1 MDQQPGIACQ
11 RRFCVLTALKR
22 QKGEAAVK
30 YVIVITGAS
39 SGFGALTARRLAE
52 AGHTVYATMRET
64 GGRNA
69 IQVEAVQKFAVEK
82 NVDLRTAELDVGSQE
97 SADRAVQQVLG
108 TAGCLDVIIHN
119 AGHMVFNAQQRNA
132 DHHRSIPLRLQ
143 LSSILDCLS

>member
-1 MDQQPGIACQ
+1 MDQQPGVACQ
-11 RRFCVLTALKR
+11 RRFCVLIATSLKR

-69 IQVEAVQKFAVEK
+69 EQVEAARMFA
-82 NVDLRTAELDVGSQE
+82 
-97 SADRAVQQVLG
+97 
-108 TAGCLDVIIHN
+108 AGKMLIFGEQNWASVIK
-119 AGHMVFNAQQRNA
+119 
-132 DHHRSIPLRLQ
+132 
-143 LSSILDCLS
+143 ILPTEQYNK